1 MNPRVFAI
9 QHSQVLLSFFFW
21 VVVGKPS
28 SVVHA
33 KACLLTV
40 FFGCFFDQAKNA
52 SNKNI
57 ALALSGG
64 ILCQATMFKI
74 GLFGQAVALSNGHV
88 SYDALTIL
96 PVISR

>member
-1 MNPRVFAI
+1 MGGGGET
-9 QHSQVLLSFFFW
+9 FFRCSRKSLPTHCFF
-21 VVVGKPS
+21 
-28 SVVHA
+28 
-33 KACLLTV
+33 CL
-40 FFGCFFDQAKNA
+40 FFFDQAKNA

-88 SYDALTIL
+88 SYDDALTIL